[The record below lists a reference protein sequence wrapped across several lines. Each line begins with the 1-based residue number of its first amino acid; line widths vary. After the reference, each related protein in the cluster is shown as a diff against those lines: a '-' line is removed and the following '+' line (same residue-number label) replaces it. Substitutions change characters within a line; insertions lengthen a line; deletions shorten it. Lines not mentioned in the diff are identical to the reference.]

1 MTRIHPIV
9 AEGLPP
15 APSAFSAGVLAE
27 GLLQVSGQGPID
39 ADGTIR
45 SDLDVADQTRLT
57 LAHIC
62 RVLEAGGGSFAD
74 VMMLRV
80 YLTDRA
86 DFGEMNRAFEEYVT
100 RYREG
105 SGPARTTVIVG
116 LPFEGMKV
124 EIDALALVPE
134 RPSA

>member
-1 MTRIHPIV
+1 MPQIRSII
-9 AEGLPP
+9 ADGLPP
-15 APSAFSAGVLAE
+15 APSAFSAGVIAD

-57 LAHIC
+57 LDHIC
-62 RVLEAGGGSFAD
+62 RVLDAGGGSFAD

-86 DFGEMNRAFEEYVT
+86 DFGAMNSAYEEYVT
-100 RYREG
+100 RYRQD

-124 EIDALALVPE
+124 EIDALALVPQ
-134 RPSA
+134 STAD